1 MAARLARARYPL
13 VFAAGALV
21 SALTILSGINPH
33 DEGLVLQAAA
43 RVADGQL
50 PYRDFYANYGPGQYY
65 LLGGLDWAFGPSL
78 LTWRIVRVALDAL
91 VATLAY
97 ALARREGP
105 EPVALLVWVAVVA
118 AMTHPTIPHP
128 NATALAH
135 DEPRGGG
142 RGT

>member
-1 MAARLARARYPL
+1 MA
-13 VFAAGALV
+13 VM
-21 SALTILSGINPH
+21 TILAGINPH

-78 LTWRIVRVALDAL
+78 ITWRIVRVALDAL

-97 ALARREGP
+97 ALAGREGP
-105 EPVALLVWVAVVA
+105 DARAVGGC
-118 AMTHPTIPHP
+118 
-128 NATALAH
+128 
-135 DEPRGGG
+135 RGGSG
-142 RGT
+142 HGAARLEEELVGAGVVGLVGEGGGLGGGAPGLPSRCR